1 MFSATFA
8 YVAPVPFGVAL
19 GGHTERTWGHL
30 VTPSYF
36 TTLGVRPSLG
46 RLFDSQDEHPGQA
59 PNVVI
64 SHRFWQEHLGSDSSI
79 TGKRLRING
88 YPATVIGVGPKEFLG
103 ASPSLFVADLWLMVS
118 VDARLAPELA
128 GNALE
133 RRDLTMF
140 QVVGRLRP
148 GVTEARAAAALDAVG
163 QSNWRRPILRRSG

>member
-1 MFSATFA
+1 M
-8 YVAPVPFGVAL
+8 
-19 GGHTERTWGHL
+19 
-30 VTPSYF
+30 
-36 TTLGVRPSLG
+36 
-46 RLFDSQDEHPGQA
+46 
-59 PNVVI
+59 
-64 SHRFWQEHLGSDSSI
+64 
-79 TGKRLRING
+79 
-88 YPATVIGVGPKEFLG
+88 
-103 ASPSLFVADLWLMVS
+103 ADLWLMVS

>member
-1 MFSATFA
+1 LFSATFA

-64 SHRFWQEHLGSDSSI
+64 SHRFW
-79 TGKRLRING
+79 
-88 YPATVIGVGPKEFLG
+88 
-103 ASPSLFVADLWLMVS
+103 
-118 VDARLAPELA
+118 
-128 GNALE
+128 
-133 RRDLTMF
+133 
-140 QVVGRLRP
+140 
-148 GVTEARAAAALDAVG
+148 
-163 QSNWRRPILRRSG
+163 